1 MNIGKLSFTAMAISI
16 AMGAHAGSGAITLDY
31 STLPEQERGNVE
43 IAFDMNWAKVPSE
56 ACYFVDEQK
65 VGCQGRETFT
75 LVDYDSWSDKATVFG
90 EMQVPPGMVAEQS
103 AITAKVTIK
112 STDFPNGESATRNVT
127 LTNDTTPPSSSDFD
141 YETSLEGMTQQTVIY
156 NDEGDIKTGTMSTE
170 TVIERNSNKVVT
182 GYVSEWAQYDRQFSL
197 EAIDPTAYGKLV
209 YSFLGICGDQGSTAD
224 KVAQACNE
232 LELDEHEIA
241 VLDMYGGL
249 QSGISQRQSN
259 MGWNDL
265 YDSTSKANYDGL
277 NPGNVRGLIGQ
288 MLELK
293 KQNPEMKLALS
304 VGGWTL
310 SEPFHR
316 MAATPETRQV
326 FVDSIVKFIKKWG
339 FDGVDID
346 WEYPGHGGESGAKTP
361 NDADNYV
368 KLIQSMRTALDSEGL
383 QDIEISSAV
392 GATEEYMALIGA
404 DNYKTL
410 AGASGILDYI
420 YLMNYDYWGAFTPNK
435 LGHQSNLYGNS
446 YIGEN
451 GGNSAEKAINI
462 LKGYGVEPQ
471 RIMLGV
477 ANYYRGKQ
485 GEIQEP
491 GMPGSATSV
500 TATQVFGS
508 HEPTVVEGYDLYA
521 NMAGENLKGENGFV
535 LYTDQTVN
543 ADYYYNDQT
552 GVYFSGDTLRTAN
565 QKARYAEE
573 NNLAGVFTW
582 TVEQDHKGY
591 TVNALNEGLGNTLS
605 ETYTTKEQRAEWNT
619 TCGDN
624 VSADECR
631 VLNEGQRYTLGQ
643 TTENYAK
650 SQPSQKSVFFYVP
663 AQDGVIRADASTP
676 ARSVWNGNSGTSFIE
691 VEVVNEEGEEFVAK
705 IRGHKKFGS
714 KNLRM
719 NDGVQ
724 NGHGSFYSTFSYA
737 DNMHLP
743 KGTYTAKQPVTIYG
757 MSWSGAPDPV
767 SKIQLDVNLD
777 FNIEQD
783 SIELGS

>member
-1 MNIGKLSFTAMAISI
+1 MNKSKIALTVIAAALSMNAQAESNPPEISNN
-16 AMGAHAGSGAITLDY
+16 MVR
-31 STLPEQERGNVE
+31 STLVTLNYRTPETQDRNETI
-43 IAFDMNWAKVPSE
+43 IAFDISWGKVPSK
-56 ACYFVDEQK
+56 ACYYVDNEK
-65 VGCQGRETFT
+65 VGCQERDDFT
-75 LVDYDSWSDKATVFG
+75 INNHDDWNDHATIQG
-90 EMQVPPGMVAEQS
+90 EIEVPVQMIAEQQEVM
-103 AITAKVTIK
+103 ARVAVT
-112 STDFPNGESATRNVT
+112 STLGTTNAYRNIT
-127 LTNDTTPPSSSDFD
+127 LTGKAVLPFD
-141 YETSLEGMTQQTVIY
+141 YENSLEGMTQKTVIY
-156 NDEGDIKTGTMSTE
+156 NDEGDIKTGTMGTE
-170 TVIERNSNKVVT
+170 AVLERNSNKLVT

-209 YSFLGICGDQGSTAD
+209 YSFLGICGDQGSKAET
-224 KVAQACNE
+224 VAQACE
-232 LELDEHEIA
+232 ALELNEHEIA
-241 VLDMYGGL
+241 MLDINAGL
-249 QSGISQRQSN
+249 QSAISQRQDDMLWIPFYHGTN
-259 MGWNDL
+259 K
-265 YDSTSKANYDGL
+265 TNYDGL
-277 NPGNVRGLIGQ
+277 NPSNVRGLLGQ

-293 KQNPEMKLALS
+293 KQNPEVKLALS
-304 VGGWTL
+304 IGGWTL

-316 MAATPETRQV
+316 MAAAPETRQV
-326 FVDSIVKFIKKWG
+326 FVDSIVEFIKKWG

-368 KLIQSMRTALDSEGL
+368 KLIQAMRTALDSEGL

-420 YLMNYDYWGAFTPNK
+420 YLMNYDYWGAFTPNQ
-435 LGHQSNLYGNS
+435 LGHQTNLYGNS

-451 GGNSAEKAINI
+451 GGNSAEKAIKI
-462 LKGYGVEPQ
+462 LKGYGVESE
-471 RIMLGV
+471 RIMLGI
-477 ANYYRGKQ
+477 ANYHRGKQ
-485 GEIQEP
+485 GIIQEP
-491 GMPGSATSV
+491 GVPSSAIGVSDT
-500 TATQVFGS
+500 TVFGS
-508 HEPTVVEGYDLYA
+508 HESAIVESYDLYA
-521 NMAGENLKGENGFV
+521 NMAGENLKGENGFA

-582 TVEQDHKGY
+582 TVEQDHNGY

-605 ETYTTKEQRAEWNT
+605 ETYTSKEQRAEWNT

-663 AQDGVIRADASTP
+663 AQDGVVRADASTP

-724 NGHGSFYSTFSYA
+724 NGHGSFYSTFC
-737 DNMHLP
+737 LL
-743 KGTYTAKQPVTIYG
+743 YTSPSPRDRT
-757 MSWSGAPDPV
+757 
-767 SKIQLDVNLD
+767 
-777 FNIEQD
+777 
-783 SIELGS
+783 